1 MGLLTIDTNVSILDL
16 VDFGFVLDNYPDFI
30 KEFKEEKGIG
40 EEETYELSKQQQEEL
55 ILQYF
60 SGDTGMYENY
70 WEGVVDYLQELLDK
84 AGFVKGDPML
94 HMVGQIGWQG
104 HGGSRRFIYDGTA
117 QSFIR
122 ETFAR
127 HGSDFYAEVL
137 TCECLT
143 VTARVSCHDIPT
155 GTTVKIQYAGTKEDK
170 VAQLI

>member
-16 VDFGFVLDNYPDFI
+16 VDYDFVQYAYPEYIDTY
-30 KEFKEEKGIG
+30 KEKNSMDAE
-40 EEETYELSKQQQEEL
+40 YELTKDEQEEL
-55 ILQYF
+55 IMQRF
-60 SGDTGMYENY
+60 HGDTTLYENY
-70 WEGVVDYLQELLDK
+70 WEGVVDHLQELLDK

-104 HGGSRRFIYDGTA
+104 HGGSRRFVYDGTA
-117 QSFIR
+117 QSFIA

-170 VAQLI
+170 VEQLI

>member
-1 MGLLTIDTNVSILDL
+1 MSLLTIDTNVSVLEL
-16 VDFGFVLDNYPDFI
+16 VDYDFVQFSYPEYIDAY
-30 KEFKEEKGIG
+30 KEEHTMDA
-40 EEETYELSKQQQEEL
+40 EYVLSKDEQEEL
-55 ILQYF
+55 IMQRF
-60 SGDTGMYENY
+60 HGDTFLYENY
-70 WEGVVDYLQELLDK
+70 WEGVVDFLQELLDK

-94 HMVGQIGWQG
+94 YMVGQIGWQG
-104 HGGSRRFIYDGTA
+104 HGGSRRFVYDGTA

-122 ETFAR
+122 ETFAM

-170 VAQLI
+170 VEQLI